1 MSSGP
6 GSGKS
11 MSNLI
16 KSTRAYFSLVKFSHT
31 IFAMPF
37 ALIGFT
43 LAVSG
48 NEYHFSVRLL
58 ILVILCMVFARNAA
72 MGFNRLADRRFD
84 SLNPRTAT
92 REIPAGTIGPKAAA
106 LFVIINSILFII
118 TTGFINRLTLFLSP
132 VALLIVLGYS
142 LTKRITW
149 LCHFILGLGLSLAP
163 IGAYI
168 AVTGTFNILPV
179 IYSFIVLTWVS
190 GFDIIYALQDDEF
203 DRNYNLHSL
212 PSHSGRKNAL
222 LISVIVHIV
231 TFILIVTAGITGKG
245 NFLYWTGAAIFSAL
259 LVLQHLLVKPDDLS
273 RVTLAFQT
281 TNGIASILY
290 ALFVILDVII

>member
-1 MSSGP
+1 
-6 GSGKS
+6 
-11 MSNLI
+11 
-16 KSTRAYFSLVKFSHT
+16 
-31 IFAMPF
+31 MPF

-259 LVLQHLLVKPDDLS
+259 LVWQHLLVKPDDLS